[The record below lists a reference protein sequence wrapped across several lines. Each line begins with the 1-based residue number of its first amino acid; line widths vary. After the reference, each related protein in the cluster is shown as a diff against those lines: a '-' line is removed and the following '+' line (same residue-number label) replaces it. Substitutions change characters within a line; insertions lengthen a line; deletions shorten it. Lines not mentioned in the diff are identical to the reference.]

1 MDKILYSRK
10 RIKLPKL
17 YIRRFSSPQIDVK
30 QKIAF
35 KIIITLIIAIFVMFT
50 VINGINPIIDKLC
63 LDVSKNKAT
72 SIANKKTTEVMSNYT
87 YNDIVTIYRDSG
99 DNITMI
105 KSNINVIND
114 ITSNIATKI
123 QEELERDGESTT
135 NIKFGSLTGIRFL
148 SGIGPNIP
156 LKLSTTGTVITKVRS
171 EFESTGI
178 NQTIHRLY
186 LDVTCNV
193 SILTPYNVIEDS
205 IKNEIVLIENVI
217 VGIVPSTY
225 YNLEGMEKNNLIDI
239 VE

>member
-1 MDKILYSRK
+1 MDKIYSRK
-10 RIKLPKL
+10 RIHLPKL
-17 YIRRFSSPQIDVK
+17 YYSRFSSRQIDIR

-35 KIIITLIIAIFVMFT
+35 KTIFTLAVAIFVMFT

-63 LDVSKNKAT
+63 LDISKNKAT

-87 YNDIVTIYRDSG
+87 YEDIIDIFKDSDG
-99 DNITMI
+99 NITMI

-123 QEELERDGESTT
+123 QQELERDVDSTT
-135 NIKFGSLTGIRFL
+135 NIKFGGLTGIKAL
-148 SGIGPNIP
+148 SGLGPNIP
-156 LKLSTTGTVITKVRS
+156 MKLSTTGTVETKVRS
-171 EFESTGI
+171 EFESSGI

-193 SILTPYNVIEDS
+193 SILTPYDIVEDS
-205 IKNEIVLIENVI
+205 IKNEIVLIENII

-225 YNLEGMEKNNLIDI
+225 YNLEGMEKNNMVDI